1 MSNTVYGA
9 VIGYGGMGGYHVR
22 KINECRGMKLAGV
35 FDTDPARLDFARSQ
49 GIKAYQ
55 SQAELLADK
64 KITFVTVATPNDV
77 HKDIVIACLKAGKH
91 VICEKPVAM
100 NTAELDEMIKVSE
113 ECNRIFTV
121 HQNRRWDEDFRTI
134 RKICESGKLGNVFR
148 IESRVHGSRGI
159 PAGWR
164 EEKVH
169 GGGMILDWGVHLLD
183 QMLTMMREAGA
194 YPVSVYCTET
204 HVTNQECDDG
214 FTAIVKFDKGP
225 EWMVE
230 VGTNNFIQ
238 QPRWYAM
245 GSNGSAIIED
255 WACNGKVTRIYN
267 WTERTVAPIS
277 AGAGLT
283 MTMAPRKSNTIR
295 DYKITKVR
303 SNWLEFYKNMLNAI
317 KGKEEII
324 VKPAEFRQCLLFIEA
339 MFESAEKNQTVY
351 LK

>member
-1 MSNTVYGA
+1 MNKTIYGA
-9 VIGYGGMGGYHVR
+9 VIGYGGMGGYHVN

-35 FDTDPARLDFARSQ
+35 FDIDPAKQQKAVDE
-49 GIKAYQ
+49 GIKAYE
-55 SQAELLADK
+55 SQAALLADP
-64 KITFVTVATPNDV
+64 KISFVTVATPNDV
-77 HKDIVIACLKAGKH
+77 HKDIVIAALKAGKH

-100 NTAELDEMIKVSE
+100 DSAELDEMIKVSK

-164 EEKVH
+164 EQKAY
-169 GGGMILDWGVHLLD
+169 GGGMILDWGVHLID

-194 YPVSVYCTET
+194 YPKSVYCTVT
-204 HVTNQECDDG
+204 NVTNQECDDG

-225 EWMVE
+225 EWIIE
-230 VGTNNFIQ
+230 VGTSTFIQ
-238 QPRWYAM
+238 EPRWYAL
-245 GSNGSAIIED
+245 GNNGSAIIQD
-255 WACNGKVTRIYN
+255 WACNGKITRIYN
-267 WTERTVAPIS
+267 WNERTVAPIS

-295 DYKITKVR
+295 DYKINKVR
-303 SNWLEFYKNMLNAI
+303 SNWLEFYKNMLAAI

-324 VKPAEFRQCLLFIEA
+324 VKPEEFRQSMLFIEA
-339 MFESAEKNQTVY
+339 MFKSAAENCTVE
-351 LK
+351 L

>member
-1 MSNTVYGA
+1 MSSTIYGA

-22 KINECRGMKLAGV
+22 KINECYGMKLAGI
-35 FDTDPARLDFARSQ
+35 FDIDPEKIILAQ
-49 GIKAYQ
+49 TNGIKAYA
-55 SQAELLADK
+55 SQAELLADPQ
-64 KITFVTVATPNDV
+64 ISFVTVATPNDV
-77 HKDIVIACLKAGKH
+77 HKDIVIAALKAGKH

-100 NTAELDEMIKVSE
+100 DSAELDEMIKVSQ
-113 ECNRIFTV
+113 ECDRIFTV

-164 EEKVH
+164 EEKAH
-169 GGGMILDWGVHLLD
+169 GGGMILDWGVHLID

-194 YPVSVYCTET
+194 YPVSVYCTQT
-204 HVTNQECDDG
+204 NVTNQECDDG

-225 EWMVE
+225 EWIIE
-230 VGTNNFIQ
+230 VGTSTFVQ
-238 QPRWYAM
+238 QPRWYAL
-245 GSNGSAIIED
+245 GSNGSAVIQD
-255 WACNGKVTRIYN
+255 WECNGKITRVYN

-295 DYKITKVR
+295 DYQIRKVR

-324 VKPAEFRQCLLFIEA
+324 VKPEEFKQSMLFIEA
-339 MFESAEKNQTVY
+339 LFKSVAENKTVE
-351 LK
+351 L